1 MWGIKDGGFLQT
13 KMGWREGGK
22 KEAQKCTRI
31 KKKERL
37 VITRAGKLESNWEG
51 EGRTKKNSIHS
62 WLVWVKTGEAVCSL
76 NKAP

>member
-1 MWGIKDGGFLQT
+1 MERG
-13 KMGWREGGK
+13 REEGSP
-22 KEAQKCTRI
+22 EMHED